1 MVRLER
7 RRSVAD
13 LQKDRYAATR
23 MRLQQGG
30 GRALAGGVRPTRPV
44 VTRSCSCHDCLVRE
58 LACDPFILAI
68 GHVALASPWFEADVG
83 HLYGTIVNTAEAR
96 QWVSGRNCSE
106 VVQSARCKLD
116 LLPESLLRTDIA
128 TVLDECDATW
138 AQRNAVI
145 HGTWISNS
153 AGSWGWK
160 AGRRGDRATEL
171 AGSPEILLGLANA
184 LDALGFRL
192 VELMK
197 RLINQRLAVAGEPP
211 ITGGLTWPI
220 NP

>member
-1 MVRLER
+1 VGA
-7 RRSVAD
+7 SVTAG
-13 LQKDRYAATR
+13 LTRAAR
-23 MRLQQGG
+23 G
-30 GRALAGGVRPTRPV
+30 
-44 VTRSCSCHDCLVRE
+44 
-58 LACDPFILAI
+58 
-68 GHVALASPWFEADVG
+68 
-83 HLYGTIVNTAEAR
+83 
-96 QWVSGRNCSE
+96 
-106 VVQSARCKLD
+106 ARCKLD